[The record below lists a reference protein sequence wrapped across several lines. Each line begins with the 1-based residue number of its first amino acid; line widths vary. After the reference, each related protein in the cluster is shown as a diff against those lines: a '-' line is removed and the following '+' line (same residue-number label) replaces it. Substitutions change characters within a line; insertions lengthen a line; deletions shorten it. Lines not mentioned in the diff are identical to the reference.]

1 MCRFLPSD
9 LEDDQADLV
18 NGDAA
23 DQITDAE
30 EVIKKPKKKKWVF
43 QQSDVCFWTRTE
55 KRILFSSCPAL
66 IFTIKHFYI
75 SAFVL

>member
-18 NGDAA
+18 NGDAV

-30 EVIKKPKKKKWVF
+30 EVIKKPKKKK
-43 QQSDVCFWTRTE
+43 
-55 KRILFSSCPAL
+55 
-66 IFTIKHFYI
+66 
-75 SAFVL
+75 